1 MQAIVEKRVVP
12 VAVIDKEDDA
22 VPVAEALMAGGLNI
36 IEITFRTAAAEQ
48 AIRRIVTAL
57 PGMVVGA
64 GTLLTAEQVE
74 RALAAGACF
83 GVAPGLNP
91 KVAQKAIDLKL
102 PFVPGVMTPSEIERA
117 LDLSLKL
124 LKFFPA
130 EQAGGVKML
139 KALAGPYAQAGVKF
153 IPLGGVT
160 PVNAAEYL
168 ALPVVAAI
176 GGSWLVEKKLVAERN
191 WKEITR
197 RTAEALQIAGRT
209 RVAP

>member
-22 VPVAEALMAGGLNI
+22 VPVAEALMAGGLNL

-48 AIRRIVTAL
+48 AIRRIATTL

-64 GTLLTAEQVE
+64 GTLLSAEQVD
-74 RALAAGACF
+74 RALTAGARF

-117 LDLSLKL
+117 LELGLKL

-191 WKEITR
+191 WKEIAR
-197 RTAEALQIAGRT
+197 RTAEALQLAART